1 MRVLTQPLRDTAVVK
16 VAYMLSLETAQQLR
30 PVLSLESLLFWVGDG
45 SAVKTR
51 FDT

>member
-1 MRVLTQPLRDTAVVK
+1 MCVLTQPLRDTAVVK
-16 VAYMLSLETAQQLR
+16 VAYA
-30 PVLSLESLLFWVGDG
+30 LSLESLLFWVGDG